1 MNNYSPNINNPIKS
15 VGSNINNNFNKYV
28 NTPIKDISSKLAQ
41 GVSYNNASDY
51 EYDYDYDYENSS
63 SNSSLFKRIL
73 FWLAIILLLAFLG
86 FNIFKYLAQGTDI
99 ITSLLS
105 PFTYT
110 IAYLTG
116 ETAKTT
122 LKHTS
127 QGTQTIV
134 GESSSFLQIF
144 LKFVTDLFNN
154 TLTFITTNTTSA
166 IDYLQSNIKKDKI
179 IDVKPEKQINGLNNT
194 QETTTTNTNTN
205 TNTNDDEDD
214 STILNEERKI
224 ENRVQN
230 VSNDIKKL
238 IVQKEQKEPQPL
250 QSDTQQNG
258 YCYIGKINNARYC
271 AKVSGKNNCLS
282 GDIFPTMEVCVNPN
296 LKT

>member
-1 MNNYSPNINNPIKS
+1 MNNYSPNINN
-15 VGSNINNNFNKYV
+15 NFDKYV
-28 NTPIKDISSKLAQ
+28 NTPIKDIGSKVTA
-41 GVSYNNASDY
+41 GVSYNTSASD
-51 EYDYDYDYENSS
+51 YDYDYDYENSS
-63 SNSSLFKRIL
+63 SNSSLFKRIF

-99 ITSLLS
+99 VTALLS

-110 IAYLTG
+110 IAYFTG

-122 LKHTS
+122 LQHTS

-144 LKFVTDLFNN
+144 LKFITDLFNN
-154 TLTFITTNTTSA
+154 TLVFVTTNTTSA
-166 IDYLQSNIKKDKI
+166 IDYLQSNIKKDKT
-179 IDVKPEKQINGLNNT
+179 IDVKPQKQISELNANSQQPNRQDRQDIKDSQDIKESEDSQDT
-194 QETTTTNTNTN
+194 EN
-205 TNTNDDEDD
+205 DD
-214 STILNEERKI
+214 STMLNEERKI
-224 ENRVQN
+224 ENRVQT
-230 VSNDIKKL
+230 VPDDIKKL
-238 IVQKEQKEPQPL
+238 IVQKEAKEPEPV
-250 QSDTQQNG
+250 QSDSQQHG

-282 GDIFPTMEVCVNPN
+282 GDIFPTMAVCVNPN